1 MAGEGPPPALPSPS
15 CCWGGDVGSCSAKPW
30 SFSPLKPDYSGGA
43 CACVHAC
50 VLGRGGGGISQ
61 QQVFAATLGPAAPDA
76 PEGLW
81 RCCFC
86 REEPSRGG
94 SPSTSAGAAV
104 PVVAVWAEHL
114 GAWHRRVARG
124 LELDA
129 EAALG
134 LLSPVQWPG
143 DEGAGRG

>member
-1 MAGEGPPPALPSPS
+1 MGQRGRRNAACAQPPQGSVAGEGPPPALPSPS
-15 CCWGGDVGSCSAKPW
+15 CCRGGDVGSCSAKPW

-76 PEGLW
+76 PEGLR

-86 REEPSRGG
+86 REE
-94 SPSTSAGAAV
+94 
-104 PVVAVWAEHL
+104 
-114 GAWHRRVARG
+114 
-124 LELDA
+124 
-129 EAALG
+129 
-134 LLSPVQWPG
+134 LS
-143 DEGAGRG
+143 